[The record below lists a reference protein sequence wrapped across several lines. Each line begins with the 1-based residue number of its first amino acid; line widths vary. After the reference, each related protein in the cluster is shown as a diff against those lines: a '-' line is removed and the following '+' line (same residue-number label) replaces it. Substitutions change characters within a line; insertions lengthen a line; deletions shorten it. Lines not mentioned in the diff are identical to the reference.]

1 MVFLSAAAAAVA
13 LALDLQQDFLPF
25 LLQAEALVQA
35 FLDFVQLFLPP
46 LAVAVAA
53 AFDLQQDLP
62 AAALEQDFLLAAAVA
77 EALDLQQPFLSPFL
91 QAALLVQAF
100 LDFVQVF
107 VVAVASDLAAL
118 AAA

>member
-13 LALDLQQDFLPF
+13 LAFDLQQDFLPF

-46 LAVAVAA
+46 LAVAA

>member
-1 MVFLSAAAAAVA
+1 VAAAAAD
-13 LALDLQQDFLPF
+13 LAFDLQQDFLLP
-25 LLQAEALVQA
+25 LVQAAADLVQA
-35 FLDFVQLFLPP
+35 FFDFVQLFLPP

-62 AAALEQDFLLAAAVA
+62 AVALEQDFVLAAAVA

-100 LDFVQVF
+100 FDFVQVF
-107 VVAVASDLAAL
+107 VVAVASALAAL